1 MSLLLVVIS
10 PVFLLSNTPAERVL
24 SSLQKQ
30 IHSPREVLSSRR
42 PWPRQ
47 LPHPCAKHSQLSLC
61 LCQPGSFHQP
71 KATDQ
76 RASSFPCP
84 HSSGL
89 TRAINVSRKVPIPF
103 PNHRLASSETCIGR
117 NSLQFCSLTTMLFV
131 KWKFE
136 S

>member
-61 LCQPGSFHQP
+61 QPGSFHQP

-89 TRAINVSRKVPIPF
+89 TRAINVSRKSPNTIPQ
-103 PNHRLASSETCIGR
+103 SQTCIIR
-117 NSLQFCSLTTMLFV
+117 DIHWKEFTAVLFFNYNV
-131 KWKFE
+131 VCQME
-136 S
+136 I